1 MDDEREDDYEPGSFG
16 DLNSGGTEAENPG
29 STSAGDCFKRRVLV
43 ATAAPE
49 QWITKFVI
57 WLRQMNSLTGCGV
70 RRLCRLFA
78 TLVAP
83 ADRRKFQK

>member
-57 WLRQMNSLTGCGV
+57 WLRQMNSANWLWGAPPLPT
-70 RRLCRLFA
+70 LCYSCCAR
-78 TLVAP
+78 
-83 ADRRKFQK
+83 

>member
-57 WLRQMNSLTGCGV
+57 WLRQMNSANSLWGSPPLPT
-70 RRLCRLFA
+70 LCYSCCAR
-78 TLVAP
+78 
-83 ADRRKFQK
+83 